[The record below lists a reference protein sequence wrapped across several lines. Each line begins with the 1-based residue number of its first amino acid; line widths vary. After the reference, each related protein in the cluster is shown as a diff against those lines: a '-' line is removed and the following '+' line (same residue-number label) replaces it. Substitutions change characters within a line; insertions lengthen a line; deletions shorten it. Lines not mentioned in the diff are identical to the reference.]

1 MISKEDK
8 CPANYLFSLS
18 LSGRTALVKVRT
30 AKVVLAA
37 LCTATVEEKFTCKK
51 KSVLILIDL
60 FNSYTTRHVSANQ
73 EREQSWDL

>member
-1 MISKEDK
+1 MKKIK
-8 CPANYLFSLS
+8 CPTNCLFSLS

-30 AKVVLAA
+30 VKVVLAA

-60 FNSYTTRHVSANQ
+60 LNGDLLHRHVSANQ